1 MTEKVGTR
9 RNGFELK
16 EGRFRL
22 DIWKK
27 NLHHESGEALEHAA
41 QRNCKWPIPGSIQGW
56 TGWALNNLLWL
67 ARATFHGKEFGA
79 RWS

>member
-9 RNGFELK
+9 CNGFELK

-27 NLHHESGEALEHAA
+27 NLHHESGKALEHAA
-41 QRNCKWPIPGSIQGW
+41 QRNSGYPWKCLRLDWLGFEQP
-56 TGWALNNLLWL
+56 AL
-67 ARATFHGKEFGA
+67 AV
-79 RWS
+79 